1 MKMKTSVVQ
10 SKFNYRF
17 VMICGKKLSSILIKV
32 RGSPPFSDLQFS
44 VPPPI
49 PRSPFERQG
58 SFNLFAVAEFLT
70 FTMKNFRNKT
80 KEISCFRDSPFSRFP
95 VLKIPRF
102 RNSPFSR
109 FPVLEIPRVRDSPFQ
124 RFPDFEILRFR
135 DSFIQACS
143 SLFRRTNSGTKEL
156 TF

>member
-10 SKFNYRF
+10 NKFNYRF
-17 VMICGKKLSSILIKV
+17 VMICGKKTIKHINKSE
-32 RGSPPFSDLQFS
+32 RFPPFSDLQFS

-109 FPVLEIPRVRDSPFQ
+109 FPVLEISPFRDSPCQRFPVLEIPRFRDSPFQ
-124 RFPDFEILRFR
+124 RFIHLGMQQ
-135 DSFIQACS
+135 SFQK
-143 SLFRRTNSGTKEL
+143 N
-156 TF
+156 